1 MQYAFSRIRL
11 RSFFGWMIIG
21 MFLTMIP
28 LSLSGASDN
37 TIEFLSQ
44 ISIFFAFPLLW
55 LYLKTSKNNVVFTCF
70 FDKPGRLHWGLIVL
84 ATIMGMIFSVG
95 ISQMQFY
102 ILAHTVPNFLVTML
116 EDGNVINT
124 SNIYM
129 TIFTFIS
136 ACVLAPIMEEV
147 IFRGFF
153 LQRMAYKWGIKR
165 AVIIS
170 SLIFGLGHFD
180 VIGAFMF
187 GVIMCLLYIKT
198 KNIWTNIAVHALNNL
213 IATSMQFVG
222 GDGSDAISI
231 TELQVQSNL
240 WIGIGLAIIGL
251 LWLIPF
257 TWKQWRT
264 VKEVGVPP
272 LRLINEEKVMNSSR
286 ENEMYSQVIL
296 TNRLM
301 AVELPDEA
309 VNQLKLE
316 ENEYVTIAVEEDKII
331 IKKADYRP

>member
-1 MQYAFSRIRL
+1 MQHAFSRIRL

-28 LSLSGASDN
+28 LNLSGASDN
-37 TIEFLSQ
+37 TIELLSQ

-55 LYLKTSKNNVVFTCF
+55 LYLKTSKNNVVFKSF
-70 FDKPGRLHWGLIVL
+70 FDKPRRLHWGLIVL
-84 ATIMGMIFSVG
+84 ATIMGMIFAVG
-95 ISQMQFY
+95 ISQIQFY

-187 GVIMCLLYIKT
+187 GVILCLLYIKT

-222 GDGSDAISI
+222 GEGSDAISI
-231 TELQVQSNL
+231 TELQAQSNL
-240 WIGIGLAIIGL
+240 WIGIGLTVVGL
-251 LWLIPF
+251 LWLIPYI
-257 TWKQWRT
+257 WKQWRT

-272 LRLINEEKVMNSSR
+272 IRFINEEKVVNTSE
-286 ENEMYSQVIL
+286 ENEIYSQVIV
-296 TNRLM
+296 TDRLM

-309 VNQLKLE
+309 VNKLRLE
-316 ENEYVTIAVEEDKII
+316 ENDYVTVSVEEDKVV
-331 IKKADYRP
+331 IKKAHNR

>member
-1 MQYAFSRIRL
+1 MQHAFSRIRL

-28 LSLSGASDN
+28 LNLSGASDN

-55 LYLKTSKNNVVFTCF
+55 LYLKTSKNNVVFKSF
-70 FDKPGRLHWGLIVL
+70 FDKPRRLHWGLIIL
-84 ATIMGMIFSVG
+84 ATIMGMIFAVG
-95 ISQMQFY
+95 ISQIQFY
-102 ILAHTVPNFLVTML
+102 ILAHTLPNFLVTML

-222 GDGSDAISI
+222 GEGSDAISI
-231 TELQVQSNL
+231 TELQAQSNL
-240 WIGIGLAIIGL
+240 WIGIGLTVVGL
-251 LWLIPF
+251 LWLIPYI
-257 TWKQWRT
+257 WKQWRT

-272 LRLINEEKVMNSSR
+272 IRFINEEKVVNTSE
-286 ENEMYSQVIL
+286 ENEIYSQVIV
-296 TNRLM
+296 TDRLM

-309 VNQLKLE
+309 VNKLRLE
-316 ENEYVTIAVEEDKII
+316 ENDYVTVSVEEDKIV
-331 IKKADYRP
+331 IKKAHNR

>member
-21 MFLTMIP
+21 LFLTIIP
-28 LSLSGASDN
+28 LELSNVSDN
-37 TIEFLSQ
+37 TLEVITQ
-44 ISIFFAFPLLW
+44 ITVFFVFPLFW
-55 LYLKTSKNNVVFTCF
+55 LYVKANKNNVVFQSF
-70 FDKPGRLHWGLIVL
+70 FDKPGRLPWGLIVL
-84 ATIMGMIFSVG
+84 AMIMGMIFSVG
-95 ISQMQFY
+95 ISHIQFY
-102 ILAHTVPNFLVTML
+102 ILAHTLPNFLVTML
-116 EDGNVINT
+116 EGGNVINM
-124 SNIYM
+124 SNVYM

-165 AVIIS
+165 AVIVS

-222 GDGSDAISI
+222 GEGSDAISI
-231 TELQVQSNL
+231 TELQAQSNL
-240 WIGIGLAIIGL
+240 WIGIGLTIVGL
-251 LWLIPF
+251 LWLIPYI
-257 TWKQWRT
+257 WKQWRT

-272 LRLINEEKVMNSSR
+272 MRFINEEKVVNVSQ
-286 ENEMYSQVIL
+286 ENEVYSQVIV
-296 TNRLM
+296 TDRLM

-309 VNQLKLE
+309 VNKLRLE
-316 ENEYVTIAVEEDKII
+316 EKDYVTISVEEDTIV
-331 IKKADYRP
+331 IKKAYNR

>member
-1 MQYAFSRIRL
+1 MQHAFSRIRL

-28 LSLSGASDN
+28 LNLSGASDN

-55 LYLKTSKNNVVFTCF
+55 LYLKTSKNNVVFKSF
-70 FDKPGRLHWGLIVL
+70 FDKPRRLHWGLIVL
-84 ATIMGMIFSVG
+84 ATIMGMIFAVG
-95 ISQMQFY
+95 ISQIQFY

-222 GDGSDAISI
+222 GEGSDAISI
-231 TELQVQSNL
+231 TELQAQSNL
-240 WIGIGLAIIGL
+240 WIGIGLTVVGL
-251 LWLIPF
+251 LWLIPYI
-257 TWKQWRT
+257 WKQWRT

-272 LRLINEEKVMNSSR
+272 IRFINEEKVVNTSE
-286 ENEMYSQVIL
+286 ENEIYSQVIV
-296 TNRLM
+296 TDRLM

-309 VNQLKLE
+309 VNKLRLE
-316 ENEYVTIAVEEDKII
+316 ENDYVTVSVEEDKIV
-331 IKKADYRP
+331 IKKAHNR

>member
-1 MQYAFSRIRL
+1 MHYAFSRIRL

-28 LSLSGASDN
+28 LSLSGASDS
-37 TIEFLSQ
+37 TIEFISQ
-44 ISIFFAFPLLW
+44 ISIFFVFPLFW
-55 LYLKTSKNNVVFTCF
+55 LYVKTNNNNVVFKSF
-70 FDKPGRLHWGLIVL
+70 FDKPGRLHWGLILL

-95 ISQMQFY
+95 ISHIQFY
-102 ILAHTVPNFLVTML
+102 ILAHTLPNFLVSML

-129 TIFTFIS
+129 VIFSFIS
-136 ACVLAPIMEEV
+136 ACNLAPIMEEV

-198 KNIWTNIAVHALNNL
+198 KNIWTNIAVHAVNNL
-213 IATSMQFVG
+213 IATSMQFIG

-231 TELQVQSNL
+231 KELQAQSNL
-240 WIGIGLAIIGL
+240 WMGIILAIIGL

-257 TWKQWRT
+257 IWKNWRA

-272 LRLINEEKVMNSSR
+272 IRLINEEKVMNSSQG
-286 ENEMYSQVIL
+286 NEMYSQVIL
-296 TNRLM
+296 TDRLM

-316 ENEYVTIAVEEDKII
+316 ENEYVTVAVEEDKII

>member
-1 MQYAFSRIRL
+1 MQHAFSRIRL

-28 LSLSGASDN
+28 LNLSGASDN
-37 TIEFLSQ
+37 TIELLSQ

-55 LYLKTSKNNVVFTCF
+55 LYLKTSKNNVVFKSF
-70 FDKPGRLHWGLIVL
+70 FDKPRRLHWGLIVL
-84 ATIMGMIFSVG
+84 ATIMGMIFAVG
-95 ISQMQFY
+95 ISQIQFY

-222 GDGSDAISI
+222 GEGSDAISI
-231 TELQVQSNL
+231 TELQAQSNL
-240 WIGIGLAIIGL
+240 WIGIGLTVVGL
-251 LWLIPF
+251 LWLIPYI
-257 TWKQWRT
+257 WKQWRT

-272 LRLINEEKVMNSSR
+272 IRFINEEKVVNTSE
-286 ENEMYSQVIL
+286 ENEIYSQVIV
-296 TNRLM
+296 TDRLM

-309 VNQLKLE
+309 VNKLRLE
-316 ENEYVTIAVEEDKII
+316 ENDYVTVSVEEDKVV
-331 IKKADYRP
+331 IKKAHNR

>member
-1 MQYAFSRIRL
+1 MQHAFSRIRL

-28 LSLSGASDN
+28 LNLSGASDN

-55 LYLKTSKNNVVFTCF
+55 LYLKTSKNNVVFKSF
-70 FDKPGRLHWGLIVL
+70 FDKPRRLHWGLIIL
-84 ATIMGMIFSVG
+84 ATIMGMIFAVG
-95 ISQMQFY
+95 ISQIQFY

-222 GDGSDAISI
+222 GEGSDAISI
-231 TELQVQSNL
+231 TELQAQSNL
-240 WIGIGLAIIGL
+240 WIGIGLTVVGL
-251 LWLIPF
+251 LWLIPYI
-257 TWKQWRT
+257 WKQWRT

-272 LRLINEEKVMNSSR
+272 IRFINEEKVVNTSE
-286 ENEMYSQVIL
+286 ENEIYSQVIV
-296 TNRLM
+296 TDRLM

-309 VNQLKLE
+309 VNKLRLE
-316 ENEYVTIAVEEDKII
+316 ENDYVTVSVEEDKIV
-331 IKKADYRP
+331 IKKAHNR

>member
-28 LSLSGASDN
+28 LSLSGASDS
-37 TIEFLSQ
+37 TIEFISQ
-44 ISIFFAFPLLW
+44 ISIFFVFPLFW
-55 LYLKTSKNNVVFTCF
+55 LYVKTNNNNVVFKSF
-70 FDKPGRLHWGLIVL
+70 FDKPGRLHWGLILL

-95 ISQMQFY
+95 ISHIQFY
-102 ILAHTVPNFLVTML
+102 ILAHTLPNFLVSML

-129 TIFTFIS
+129 AIFSFIS
-136 ACVLAPIMEEV
+136 ACILAPIMEEA

-187 GVIMCLLYIKT
+187 GVVMCLLYINT
-198 KNIWTNIAVHALNNL
+198 KNIWTNIAVHAVNNL
-213 IATSMQFVG
+213 IATSMQFIG

-231 TELQVQSNL
+231 KELQAQSNL
-240 WIGIGLAIIGL
+240 WMGIILAIIGL

-257 TWKQWRT
+257 IWKHWRIMQ
-264 VKEVGVPP
+264 EAGVPS
-272 LRLINEEKVMNSSR
+272 LRLINEEKSTIVLPQNT
-286 ENEMYSQVIL
+286 MYSQVIL
-296 TNRLM
+296 TDKLM
-301 AVELPDEA
+301 AVELSDEV
-309 VNQLKLE
+309 VNQLRLE
-316 ENEYVTIAVEEDKII
+316 ENDYVTVAVEEDKII

>member
-21 MFLTMIP
+21 IFLTMIP

-37 TIEFLSQ
+37 TIEFMSQ
-44 ISIFFAFPLLW
+44 ISIFFVFPLLW
-55 LYLKTSKNNVVFTCF
+55 LYLKTSKNNVVFKSF
-70 FDKPGRLHWGLIVL
+70 FDKPSRLHWGLIIL

-95 ISQMQFY
+95 ISQIQFY
-102 ILAHTVPNFLVTML
+102 ILAHTLPDFLIIML

-213 IATSMQFVG
+213 IATSIQFVSG
-222 GDGSDAISI
+222 EGSDAISI
-231 TELQVQSNL
+231 TELQAQSNL
-240 WIGIGLAIIGL
+240 WIGIGLAVVGL
-251 LWLIPF
+251 LWLIPYI
-257 TWKQWRT
+257 WKQWRT

-272 LRLINEEKVMNSSR
+272 VRFIDEEKVVNTSE
-286 ENEMYSQVIL
+286 ENEIYSQVIV
-296 TNRLM
+296 TDRLM
-301 AVELPDEA
+301 AVELSDEA
-309 VNQLKLE
+309 VNKLRLE
-316 ENEYVTIAVEEDKII
+316 ENDYVTVSVEEDKII
-331 IKKADYRP
+331 IKKAHDR